1 MSKAVIIHQIGAL
14 LRFSVNN
21 RVPSFQ
27 STVSV
32 RNLSFSVKRLSSEIS
47 GLKMSAIR
55 HSIDKSP
62 EDDREY
68 RGLVLPNGLKAVL
81 VSDPSTDKSA
91 AALDVH
97 VGSMSDPHELPG
109 LVSHFNQDTDITK
122 RRYFINFR
130 CKNISM

>member
-1 MSKAVIIHQIGAL
+1 MSKVVIIHQIGAL

-21 RVPSFQ
+21 RVPSLQ
-27 STVSV
+27 STVLSF
-32 RNLSFSVKRLSSEIS
+32 RNLSFSVKRFSSEIS
-47 GLKMSAIR
+47 GLKMSVIR
-55 HSIDKSP
+55 HSIVKSP

-109 LVSHFNQDTDITK
+109 LVSHF
-122 RRYFINFR
+122 
-130 CKNISM
+130 